1 MLMITEAHRLRELL
15 SPSEVSAIADQVAE
29 KLAGHLNNQPKYLG
43 RDEMARDLGISV
55 PTLDRWC
62 KRKILPA
69 IKLDGRVL
77 FDPAQV
83 RDALREKGGAA

>member
-1 MLMITEAHRLRELL
+1 MSDIMSPAVVDSIAEQVVQKLTAELKKRPSYLNRE
-15 SPSEVSAIADQVAE
+15 
-29 KLAGHLNNQPKYLG
+29 
-43 RDEMARDLGISV
+43 EMARDLGVSV